1 MAALVNP
8 HLGTATE
15 GGWAMGFSW
24 GFVGPA
30 FSSDPPLVIA
40 PEQSDAFNAGVLA
53 GQETAISGL
62 TIDPPCV
69 SLEQEVSPAA
79 EEFME
84 GVHLFEGLGLL
95 KALVTTHFAHAAVD
109 GLVGLFLLLIPGP
122 MPLNPATVFG
132 DLAANVRRALN
143 ELGLARSSLFLA
155 AGFDDAAAGC
165 ELLFTPIFTR
175 IDDARAAV
183 EALGR
188 AHWFIARWD
197 ADAPLSGGGF
207 EVIESNEG

>member
-1 MAALVNP
+1 MPAIVNP

-40 PEQSDAFNAGVLA
+40 PEQSDAFNEGVLA
-53 GQETAISGL
+53 GQATAISGL
-62 TIDPPCV
+62 PIDPPCV

-79 EEFME
+79 EELME

-95 KALVTTHFAHAAVD
+95 KALVARHFAHVAVE

-122 MPLNPATVFG
+122 PPLNPSTVFG
-132 DLAANVRRALN
+132 DIAANVRR
-143 ELGLARSSLFLA
+143 
-155 AGFDDAAAGC
+155 
-165 ELLFTPIFTR
+165 PQ
-175 IDDARAAV
+175 
-183 EALGR
+183 
-188 AHWFIARWD
+188 
-197 ADAPLSGGGF
+197 
-207 EVIESNEG
+207 